1 MEAAL
6 QRRHGRG
13 WRRRSQRDVILEQR
27 VKSGESRDDALA
39 APRLN
44 QCSPGSPDK
53 GPVVESVMQNRS
65 GIAVDRTN
73 VVERGILEAGTLR
86 YRTPQ
91 IRPREKLST
100 VAIYREQRLT
110 FATLLRKM
118 VVGTRVVEI
127 VRHRRQP
134 VCPLGARGRNDTK
147 VVTQGAV

>member
-1 MEAAL
+1 
-6 QRRHGRG
+6 
-13 WRRRSQRDVILEQR
+13 VILEQR

-53 GPVVESVMQNRS
+53 GPVVERRYAESVRDSRRPNQRRKS
-65 GIAVDRTN
+65 
-73 VVERGILEAGTLR
+73 VEILEAGTLR

-118 VVGTRVVEI
+118 VVGTRVW
-127 VRHRRQP
+127 
-134 VCPLGARGRNDTK
+134 
-147 VVTQGAV
+147 